1 MSHIHMFFNFI
12 RANCKRLLHYL
23 PSTFVSLLLLLLLTG
38 TAGFYLSRHLYKEN
52 VFSAISIGYYLP
64 QDDNLDLN
72 QLGIGMLQDL
82 EGMEETVQLVQ
93 VNSVEE
99 GYNMLASH
107 EILYLIIVPEQFF
120 SGIMDSTNVPLD
132 IVVYD
137 NSSISSYIINELFMS
152 YAGLL
157 GTAQAGIYS
166 GLDTTR
172 AHEFTPEQIREL
184 SNRVNFVY
192 LDRVM
197 NKTNYMKTI
206 QAEDAGSVTLTQH
219 YAAFAIILSLC
230 FLAFLLIPYLQGTGN
245 GICECMKLY
254 HLNRGHI
261 LAANTLHTFLAL
273 YILFLP
279 CYIGIS
285 IWMGHANL
293 NGLLTIIPAL
303 LLIALLIAGIATFSR
318 STFSA
323 NICLL
328 FVVTPAPSRWTAATC
343 GPSPAGSWRPASPT
357 SRRYTVPPSAIPC
370 WTPPSWA

>member
-1 MSHIHMFFNFI
+1 MSRIHMFFNFI

-23 PSTFVSLLLLLLLTG
+23 PSMFVSLLLLLLLTG

-206 QAEDAGSVTLTQH
+206 QAEDAGSVTFTQH

-245 GICECMKLY
+245 GICECTKLY

-328 FVVTPAPSRWTAATC
+328 FVVLVLAYGGGLLPDVLLPKVIQQI
-343 GPSPAGSWRPASPT
+343 RPYLPGTYVMQIFCHAL
-357 SRRYTVPPSAIPC
+357 Y
-370 WTPPSWA
+370 

>member
-1 MSHIHMFFNFI
+1 MSRIHMFFNFI

-23 PSTFVSLLLLLLLTG
+23 PSMFVSLLLLLLLTG

-99 GYNMLASH
+99 GYNMLASN

-206 QAEDAGSVTLTQH
+206 QAEDAGSVTFTQH

-328 FVVTPAPSRWTAATC
+328 FVVLVLAYC
-343 GPSPAGSWRPASPT
+343 GGGLLPDVLLPKVIQQIRPYLPGTYVMQIFCHAL
-357 SRRYTVPPSAIPC
+357 Y
-370 WTPPSWA
+370 

>member
-1 MSHIHMFFNFI
+1 MSRIHMFFNFI

-23 PSTFVSLLLLLLLTG
+23 PSMFVSLLLLLLLTG

-72 QLGIGMLQDL
+72 QLGISMLQDL

-206 QAEDAGSVTLTQH
+206 QAEDAGSVTFTQH

-328 FVVTPAPSRWTAATC
+328 FVVLVLAYC
-343 GPSPAGSWRPASPT
+343 GGGLLPDVLLPKVIQQIRPYLPGTYVMQIFCHAL
-357 SRRYTVPPSAIPC
+357 Y
-370 WTPPSWA
+370 

>member
-23 PSTFVSLLLLLLLTG
+23 PSMFVSLLLLLLLTG

-82 EGMEETVQLVQ
+82 EGMAETVQLVQ

-261 LAANTLHTFLAL
+261 LAANMIHTFLAL

-328 FVVTPAPSRWTAATC
+328 FVVLVLAYC
-343 GPSPAGSWRPASPT
+343 GGGLLPDVLLPKVIQQIRPYLPGTYVMQIFCHAL
-357 SRRYTVPPSAIPC
+357 Y
-370 WTPPSWA
+370 